1 MRIIKNF
8 LSCVFIIVLL
18 LGGCK
23 CKDDEVPTR
32 LLSQESKDYCLF
44 LPGSWWVYQ
53 NDQNLE
59 YDTLRITEIQNEIF
73 YSKNSNDNTERNTI
87 SFVQKQLYSLNTL
100 RLIRGDRESAL
111 YFTYN
116 GGFGEMLYFDSP
128 SYRQDSIADTND
140 AQLLIFYDSIQ
151 FNSTKYRSVK
161 YFKSLVFI
169 EYRNVYWAKHI
180 GIVKLEKPNGNIW
193 NLINYSVQQ

>member
-53 NDQNLE
+53 NEQTLE
-59 YDTLRITEIQNEIF
+59 YDTLKITGVQNALIF
-73 YSKNSNDNTERNTI
+73 SKNTNDNIERNTI
-87 SFVQKQLYSLNTL
+87 AFEQKELFVANKSSLE
-100 RLIRGDRESAL
+100 RGTIES
-111 YFTYN
+111 YYGFNFN
-116 GGFGEMLYFDSP
+116 GGVGYEIYFDRP
-128 SYRQDSIADTND
+128 TYRIDSISISTTLKLVKYYDT
-140 AQLLIFYDSIQ
+140 IQ
-151 FNSTKYRSVK
+151 FNRVAYKSVK
-161 YFKSLVFI
+161 QFQSLINF
-169 EYRNVYWAKHI
+169 EYKYIYWANHI
-180 GIVKLEKPNGNIW
+180 GIIQLEKPNGDIW